1 MAGSGWLTIDRLIG
15 DHRLHAIVVLP
26 LSFLISPTT
35 RNLALGS
42 PIPYSISLY
51 DSVHSVVSAYCKRMV
66 LFLSWIDI
74 INLMMRREN
83 ERIEQ
88 NDKNKLQ
95 TRYKH

>member
-1 MAGSGWLTIDRLIG
+1 
-15 DHRLHAIVVLP
+15 
-26 LSFLISPTT
+26 
-35 RNLALGS
+35 
-42 PIPYSISLY
+42 
-51 DSVHSVVSAYCKRMV
+51 MV